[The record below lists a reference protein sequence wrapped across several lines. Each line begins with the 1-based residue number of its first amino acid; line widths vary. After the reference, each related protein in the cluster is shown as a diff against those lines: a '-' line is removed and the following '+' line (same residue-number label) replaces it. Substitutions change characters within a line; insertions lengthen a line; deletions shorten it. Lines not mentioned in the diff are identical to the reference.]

1 LKDPSP
7 FISAFTK
14 ALSEEMAAMRSNLGT
29 HELPLGPP
37 KELPN
42 TRSGRS
48 YRFTITQ
55 DWGRIQVGMECTLRD
70 EEREFQVEILSITE
84 NALTLQCEDEF
95 ELDAPRYTL
104 VIYPWFLYERLLEK
118 LHKVGS
124 STDFFTDSALGLFGQ
139 STNSPQ
145 IQDILTLDHPVLN
158 SSQRNAV
165 QTCWQNDISFIWGP
179 PGTGKTKTLAAILT
193 EFVRNDL
200 RTLVVSTTNI
210 AIDQALTTLLETTA
224 LSPAACEQV
233 VRVGR
238 GDSTPL
244 GYDLESRVAKHSEH
258 SILRVKSLRE
268 KVNIRTV
275 HQRAIEKNIASLSTR
290 SNERQMNLFSEM
302 PVPSSPLSRES
313 IAAIG
318 PLLAVRWRIL
328 PPEEIILSLERRL
341 DRLTKSIALFEEK
354 VHSLVQEIA
363 LGQRQILTD
372 ARLVFCTMSTAYLH
386 RSMNDQRFDTVV
398 VEEAGMAL
406 LPTLFYC
413 ASLAKKRVIAVG
425 DPQQL
430 PSIIHSKSPFVLRA
444 LGRNIFE
451 VAGATE
457 SNLSHVALL
466 STQYRMHPHIGQLV
480 STLYYNNLLE
490 HEPDRLALHTL
501 KQSEPFSNSAL
512 VLFDTSGTTKCEK
525 AGKYSRINL
534 ESGQIALSLAMQ
546 AVENKI
552 KTVGI
557 ITPYSEQAK
566 YIQQLVQASSLDAKQ
581 VQSSTVH
588 RFQGQER
595 DLIIFDT
602 TDSGPLK
609 PGVLLNTSSAAKQLI
624 NVSLSR
630 ARGKLIVIADRAYF
644 LERAPKGE
652 ITRLVEA
659 MYSDS
664 NSLYH
669 AIKG

>member
-1 LKDPSP
+1 MKDTSA

-14 ALSEEMAAMRSNLGT
+14 ALSEEMTAMRSDLGT

-37 KELPN
+37 KELPF
-42 TRSGRS
+42 TSSGRS
-48 YRFTITQ
+48 YRFAITQ

-70 EEREFQVEILSITE
+70 EEREFQVEISSIAE
-84 NALTLQCEDEF
+84 NALTVQCEDEV

-124 STDFFTDSALGLFGQ
+124 SPDFFTDSALGLFGQ
-139 STNSPQ
+139 STHPPQ
-145 IQDILTLDHPVLN
+145 IQDGLTLDHPLLN

-210 AIDQALTTLLETTA
+210 AIDHALTTLLETAA
-224 LSPAACEQV
+224 LSPAAFEQV

-238 GDSTPL
+238 GDSTPH

-258 SILRVKSLRE
+258 SILRVKSLRY
-268 KVNIRTV
+268 KLNIRTV
-275 HQRAIEKNIASLSTR
+275 HQRAIEKNIASLSPR
-290 SNERQMNLFSEM
+290 SDERQMNLFSET
-302 PVPSSPLSRES
+302 PVPSSHLSREV

-318 PLLAVRWRIL
+318 SLLAARWRIL
-328 PPEEIILSLERRL
+328 PPEEIISSLERRL
-341 DRLTKSIALFEEK
+341 DRLSKSIALFEKK
-354 VHSLVQEIA
+354 VRSIEQEIA
-363 LGQRQILTD
+363 LSQRQILTD

-386 RSMNDQRFDTVV
+386 RSMNDQRFDAVV

-457 SNLSHVALL
+457 SNQPHVALL
-466 STQYRMHPHIGQLV
+466 STQYRMHPHIGQLI

-501 KQSEPFSNSAL
+501 KQSEPFSQSAL
-512 VLFDTSGTTKCEK
+512 VLFDTSGTTTCER
-525 AGKYSRINL
+525 AGKYSRINS
-534 ESGQIALSLAMQ
+534 ESGLIALSLAMQ
-546 AVENKI
+546 AVENEI

-566 YIQQLVQASSLDAKQ
+566 YIQQLVQASPLDAKQ

-644 LERAPKGE
+644 LKSAPKGE
-652 ITRLVEA
+652 ITRLVDA

-664 NSLYH
+664 TSLYH